1 MGKQHSFDDKNSLE
15 VNEIKLENVT
25 LKVSALH
32 DPILSQVDYS
42 LPTDAV
48 LLIESSNPQA
58 ATLFL
63 KLMAGREGATSGRV
77 LWNDESVF
85 TPDSHV
91 DPRECMGCYFE
102 TFRAGQKD
110 TLESVL
116 LKDLGETEYA
126 FVMDYFDLTDKAA
139 TSLKSLPYSFQKL
152 AYLIKSAASH
162 NEHAKQVLVL
172 EDPASGLDEAQWLCF
187 LDYVQM
193 QQRQGHLRHIFMTN
207 HHPTAMRHIGHN
219 TIYIEDGIIYIDE
232 NISTKKASHF

>member
-1 MGKQHSFDDKNSLE
+1 MGKRHAFDEKNYLE

-25 LKVSALH
+25 LRVSSFH
-32 DPILSQVDYS
+32 DPILSAVDYN

-48 LLIESSNPQA
+48 LLIESSNPQV

-85 TPDSHV
+85 TPESQV
-91 DPRECMGCYFE
+91 DPRESMGCYFE

-110 TLESVL
+110 TLKSVL
-116 LKDLGETEYA
+116 LKDLGKAEYD
-126 FVMDYFDLTDKAA
+126 FVLDYFDLTEKADRP
-139 TSLKSLPYSFQKL
+139 LKGLSYSYQKL
-152 AYLIKSAASH
+152 AYLIKSAASD
-162 NEHAKQVLVL
+162 EQQTKQVLVL

-193 QQRQGHLRHIFMTN
+193 QQRRGHLRHIFMTN

-232 NISTKKASHF
+232 DTSTKKASHF